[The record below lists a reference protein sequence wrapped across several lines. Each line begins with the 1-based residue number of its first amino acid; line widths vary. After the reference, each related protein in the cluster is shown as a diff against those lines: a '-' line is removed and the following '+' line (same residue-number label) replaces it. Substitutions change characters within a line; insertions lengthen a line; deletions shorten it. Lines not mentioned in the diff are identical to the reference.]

1 MRLAQTTAVL
11 LSAALILAGCSEQA
25 SQQATPQGPMMTIDV
40 ASVQM
45 QPAQRWHSFTTRLE
59 APSKVALKSRVSGQ
73 ITQTFFSEGEQVQ
86 KGQPLFQI
94 DPRPFAA
101 QVDRLKAQLISN
113 SAALAQAEREAQR
126 AQRLLAKNAMSTEQA
141 GQRDA
146 ILKQRQAERS
156 ALKAEL
162 QAAELDLAFATI
174 RSPINGVIS
183 RAEITAGNHITAGQ
197 DVLTRIVSNDRVYA
211 YFNVD
216 ERTWYQDFAG
226 INAQSQARVI
236 LQNLRK
242 SAEGEAITGR
252 IDFID
257 NEINA
262 RTGTLRIRAVFD
274 AVAHQ
279 LKPGAFARIN
289 LAAQGASPTAIVPE
303 RAIGTDLKNR
313 FVLTVDGDNTLQY
326 RRVQLGERYGEFRA
340 IQSGLE
346 PGELVVANGPARV
359 GPGMTVSVNEIPL
372 NFSDTRFVMA
382 PAQGA
387 DNALSAAR

>member
-1 MRLAQTTAVL
+1 MRLIQKSAVL
-11 LSAALILAGCSEQA
+11 LSAALILVGCAEEA
-25 SQQATPQGPMMTIDV
+25 SDQTAPQGPAMTIDV

-73 ITQTFFSEGEQVQ
+73 ITQTLFTEGEQVQ

-101 QVDRLKAQLISN
+101 QVERLKAQLISN
-113 SAALAQAEREAQR
+113 SAALEQAQREAER

-146 ILKQRQAERS
+146 TLKQREAERS
-156 ALKAEL
+156 ALKAQL
-162 QAAELDLAFATI
+162 QAAELDLEFATI

-183 RAEITAGNHITAGQ
+183 RAEITVGNHVTAGQ
-197 DVLTRIVSNDRVYA
+197 DILTRIVSNDRVYA

-216 ERTWYQDFAG
+216 ERTWYQDFAATQ
-226 INAQSQARVI
+226 AQSNPRVI
-236 LQNLRK
+236 LENLQQGN
-242 SAEGEAITGR
+242 GESAITGH

-262 RTGTLRIRAVFD
+262 RTGTLRVRAVFD
-274 AVAHQ
+274 AIKYQ

-289 LAAQGASPTAIVPE
+289 LAAQEVSPKAIIPE

-313 FVLTVDGDNTLQY
+313 FVLVVDAQNTLQY
-326 RRVQLGERYGEFRA
+326 RRVELGERYGEFRS
-340 IQSGLE
+340 IKSGLNH
-346 PGELVVANGPARV
+346 GELVVANGPARV

-372 NFSDTRFVMA
+372 NFSSTRFVMT
-382 PAQGA
+382 PAKDA
-387 DNALSAAR
+387 DASLSAAR